1 MSYSRRMQPFE
12 KQREETLIRF
22 LDQLNTRDAVLNYP
36 QIQGLLYA
44 MACSPE
50 PIKPAEWFELVWL
63 NDDPQFESSAEAKGF
78 YELLVELFG
87 SISAEVQRDR
97 FQLGMRASIQEGAL
111 ALADWCDG
119 FLLGHHYL
127 EDVWS
132 AALDELDD
140 DDLFEQV
147 GATLDCAIAFIAGD
161 IADWDDDDELLLAE
175 FVRFQQ
181 LLQDY
186 RAIHTRCRPGC
197 SRWSI
202 EEVFIDMQPV
212 ASHGACPCG
221 SGRLFKNCCLH

>member
-1 MSYSRRMQPFE
+1 MMQPFE
-12 KQREETLIRF
+12 KQREETLLRV

-63 NDDPQFESSAEAKGF
+63 NDEPQFENSAEAKGF
-78 YELLVELFG
+78 YELLVDLFG
-87 SISAEVQRDR
+87 AISAEVQRNR
-97 FQLGMRASIQEGAL
+97 FQLGMRADIQDGAL

-140 DDLFEQV
+140 DHLFEQV
-147 GATLDCAIAFIAGD
+147 GAALDCAMTFVAGD
-161 IADWDDDDELLLAE
+161 AADWDDDDAFLLAE

-186 RAIHTRCRPGC
+186 RTIHTHCRDGR
-197 SRWSI
+197 SGWSV
-202 EEVFIDMQPV
+202 EQAFTEMRPV
-212 ASHGACPCG
+212 AGHSICPCG
-221 SGRLFKNCCLH
+221 SGRLFKHCCLH

>member
-1 MSYSRRMQPFE
+1 MQYFE
-12 KQREETLIRF
+12 KQREETLLRF
-22 LDQLNTRDAVLNYP
+22 LDKLNTRDAVLNYP

-50 PIKPAEWFELVWL
+50 PIKPTEWFELVWL

-78 YELLVELFG
+78 YELLIDLFG
-87 SISAEVQRDR
+87 SISAEVQRNR
-97 FQLGMRASIQEGAL
+97 FQLGARANIQEDML

-119 FLLGHHYL
+119 FLIGHHYL

-140 DDLFEQV
+140 DHLFEQV
-147 GATLDCAIAFIAGD
+147 GATLDCAITFVAGET
-161 IADWDDDDELLLAE
+161 ADCDEDDEFLLTE

-186 RAIHTRCRPGC
+186 RAIHTRCRHGC
-197 SRWSI
+197 SRWSV
-202 EEVFIDMQPV
+202 EQAFADMQPV
-212 ASHGACPCG
+212 DGRNACPCG